1 MKRITPHSVGLDQGS
16 RMMFTDFAHD
26 GPMWTG
32 SGPRESRQAV
42 RFAEAFAAPPAV
54 LVTISLWDVDGQTNL
69 RADISAENVTE
80 TGFDLVF
87 RTWADTRIARIRAD
101 WTAIGAVRDEDMW
114 DLD

>member
-1 MKRITPHSVGLDQGS
+1 
-16 RMMFTDFAHD
+16 MMFTDFAHD

-54 LVTISLWDVDGQTNL
+54 LVTISLWDADGRTNL
-69 RADISAENVTE
+69 RADIAAENVTE